1 MPHLTR
7 VGDVSEL
14 HFRCFLVIPAD
25 ESDAELDHVIIATVG
40 CGRKCDALL
49 EVRLHRIV
57 GSLPQQQERFLTVD
71 VTTWTSLQLLCKKKE
86 KIT

>member
-14 HFRCFLVIPAD
+14 HFRCFLVIAAD

-40 CGRKCDALL
+40 R
-49 EVRLHRIV
+49 
-57 GSLPQQQERFLTVD
+57 
-71 VTTWTSLQLLCKKKE
+71 
-86 KIT
+86 